1 MCIEYFKT
9 TTSYFILIQSCWQ
22 SHLGDLRVEVL
33 HVVTEHLSEPTEDFL
48 VPGVILQVHLGL
60 DLDSRG
66 YKMVNTR
73 FNKCFSV

>member
-1 MCIEYFKT
+1 M
-9 TTSYFILIQSCWQ
+9 
-22 SHLGDLRVEVL
+22 EVL